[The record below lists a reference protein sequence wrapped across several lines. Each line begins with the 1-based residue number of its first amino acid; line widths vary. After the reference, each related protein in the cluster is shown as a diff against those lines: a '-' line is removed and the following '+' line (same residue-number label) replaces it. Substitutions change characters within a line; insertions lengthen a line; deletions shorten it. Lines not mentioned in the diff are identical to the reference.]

1 MQFTPTSI
9 ADGGRSNFVKQQQI
23 WGEAESAAAEAVL
36 RKVEESGLETI
47 RLSFAD
53 QHGLLR
59 GKVIEARDLASSFR
73 NGCAM
78 TSSLLAKDTSHRSVF
93 PVFSSGGGFG
103 MAEMAGAGDIIM
115 VPDPTTFHLLPWSP
129 KSGWLLCDIYF
140 TNGRPVPFSTRGIL
154 RQALE
159 ALRAAGYD
167 YLAGLEVEFT
177 LLTLEDA
184 KTGLADAGQPG
195 TPPEV
200 GLLNQGFQYLTE
212 QRYDEAEGILS
223 VIRSNLVELGLPLRT
238 IEVEFGPSQF
248 ELTLHPSS
256 GLEAADTMVL
266 LRSAVK
272 QVCRRQGYHATF
284 MCRPAL
290 PNVFSNGW
298 HLHQS
303 LWTRPKA
310 AAQPA
315 SNAFTPTSE
324 GKVLSEAGRQFVG
337 GLLAHAPAAS
347 VFTTPTING
356 YKRFR
361 PYTLAPDRLTW
372 GRDNKGAM
380 IRALGSFGDPATRIE
395 NRVGEPA
402 ANPYLYLASQIHA
415 GLDGMQRQLDP
426 GEPTDT
432 PYEEAAPRLP
442 QSLMDAITA
451 LRGSE
456 LYRSTMGAPFIDYLL
471 TIKEAEVAR
480 FLAAVTDWEQR
491 EYFSL
496 Y

>member
-1 MQFTPTSI
+1 
-9 ADGGRSNFVKQQQI
+9 
-23 WGEAESAAAEAVL
+23 
-36 RKVEESGLETI
+36 
-47 RLSFAD
+47 
-53 QHGLLR
+53 
-59 GKVIEARDLASSFR
+59 
-73 NGCAM
+73 
-78 TSSLLAKDTSHRSVF
+78 
-93 PVFSSGGGFG
+93 
-103 MAEMAGAGDIIM
+103 M
-115 VPDPTTFHLLPWSP
+115 VPDPATFRLLPWSP

-303 LWTRPKA
+303 LIDKKTGSNA
-310 AAQPA
+310 FQPA
-315 SNAFTPTSE
+315 SDTE
-324 GKVLSEAGRQFVG
+324 LLSPVGMHYAAGI
-337 GLLAHAPAAS
+337 LAHSAAAC

-356 YKRFR
+356 YKRYR
-361 PYTLAPDRLTW
+361 PNSLAPDRAVW

-380 IRALGSFGDPATRIE
+380 LRVIGSGANVVHDVPPGAVVVGNPAKAIRYR
-395 NRVGEPA
+395 
-402 ANPYLYLASQIHA
+402 
-415 GLDGMQRQLDP
+415 DG
-426 GEPTDT
+426 
-432 PYEEAAPRLP
+432 Y
-442 QSLMDAITA
+442 
-451 LRGSE
+451 
-456 LYRSTMGAPFIDYLL
+456 
-471 TIKEAEVAR
+471 
-480 FLAAVTDWEQR
+480 
-491 EYFSL
+491 
-496 Y
+496 